1 MRQRLERFLAG
12 RYGVDQLSKVLLIIS
27 LVLLVISMFTHWG
40 ILYVL
45 ALVSLIYTYFRM
57 FSRNIAKR
65 SAENQAYMNFRYGLS
80 VKRDKAKRR
89 HEQSKIYRFYKC
101 PNCKQEVRVPRGKG
115 KICITCPKCRTEFV
129 RKS

>member
-1 MRQRLERFLAG
+1 MAG

-45 ALVSLIYTYFRM
+45 ALVALIYTYFRM

-89 HEQSKIYRFYKC
+89 HEQRKIYRFYKC

>member
-1 MRQRLERFLAG
+1 MRQRLERFMAG

-45 ALVSLIYTYFRM
+45 ALVALIYTYFRM

-89 HEQSKIYRFYKC
+89 HEQRKIYRFYKC